1 MKNFNDKLK
10 NYAKLTVKVGINLQE
25 GQPLVISGP
34 IDGANFVR
42 LLAKYAYEAGASEVF
57 INWHDDVLSRLK
69 YENAPMEVFE
79 NFPQWKADAMEDYAD
94 KGAGFISIHAQDP
107 ELLKGID
114 MEKIVASNKSSA
126 NGMKKFREY
135 LMNDTNSWCVVSIPT
150 KGWARKVFPKLS
162 DEEAMEKLWE
172 KIFAA
177 TRTDLDDPIKAW
189 EDHLANIKESVD
201 YLNKKNFSRLHVT
214 SSKGTDLDVKLPK
227 GHIWSG
233 GYGENEKATKF
244 VANIPTEEVFTMPHR
259 SGVNGVVYNTK
270 PFVYGGNLI
279 DEFKIVFKD
288 GKVVDYDAQIGKGYL
303 KEMLG
308 MDEGASY
315 LGEIALVPNSS
326 PISQANI
333 VFFNTLF
340 DENASCHLAFGKA
353 YPTSIQGGSS
363 MDEDQLK
370 ESGVN
375 DSIIHE
381 DFMIGS
387 SDLSIIGIS
396 EDGQEVQVF
405 KDGEWSI

>member
-126 NGMKKFREY
+126 NGMKNFREY